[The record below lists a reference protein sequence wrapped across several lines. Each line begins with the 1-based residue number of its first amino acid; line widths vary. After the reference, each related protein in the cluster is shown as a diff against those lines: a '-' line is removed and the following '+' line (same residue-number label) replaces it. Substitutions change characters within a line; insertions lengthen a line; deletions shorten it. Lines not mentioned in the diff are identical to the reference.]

1 MAICVVSPA
10 DITGWCGVQG
20 GWCKS
25 TVIHVNKRKTGSRE
39 EKKKRCLMGCSRSVT
54 CLTGTISLTH
64 LVCHSQASVHRLL
77 INRASECFM
86 S

>member
-39 EKKKRCLMGCSRSVT
+39 EKKKEVFNGMFTLCYLPDRNNLTHSPCLP
-54 CLTGTISLTH
+54 LTGLCT
-64 LVCHSQASVHRLL
+64 QAA
-77 INRASECFM
+77 N
-86 S
+86 